1 MSVHGD
7 GMESN
12 KDVFPIFNSLLGVVK
27 ITMDNFFIGFKGPH
41 EKKHK
46 LRRHNVQNALFCWTS
61 SLQTVLLD
69 SDANVNEM
77 RGTKMWW
84 RKSF

>member
-7 GMESN
+7 GMEWN
-12 KDVFPIFNSLLGVVK
+12 KDVFPIFNSLLCVVK
-27 ITMDNFFIGFKGPH
+27 ITMDVTFLLDSKDRG
-41 EKKHK
+41 EKAQGGIMFRMHF
-46 LRRHNVQNALFCWTS
+46 FCWTS

-84 RKSF
+84 RQSF